1 MLTKMGPTRQA
12 PFPFFPIRVPRSSG
26 HHRRPPLSPPQ
37 APHLC
42 LASPRAGSAASVT
55 AGTPDGSERWGY
67 VEVRPSNN

>member
-1 MLTKMGPTRQA
+1 MNKPSRQLA
-12 PFPFFPIRVPRSSG
+12 LL
-26 HHRRPPLSPPQ
+26 PLVLC
-37 APHLC
+37 LC